1 LLNWLRP
8 LWSPPPQGQPAWRV
22 RQVALTNRI
31 ALFAIGTTLPYQA
44 YYLVSAPRY
53 YALVLATN
61 TVFIAANL
69 LGLWI
74 NARGRANLALD
85 TVVGST
91 YLQLFAVTALIGTG
105 AGVHLLYFALGASL
119 GMLFVRGREP
129 VAFGLM
135 TLATVLYL
143 VCHYAFPAGST
154 PLSVPEIA
162 TRVMYVANVAG
173 TIFLAGWFS
182 FLFRVDIDRAERDLR
197 RSNEQL
203 ERLSGLDPLTGLA
216 NRRTLDA
223 HLTRRWGEL
232 SRGQDSIAI
241 LLCDV
246 DCFKEYND
254 HYGHQAGDGCL
265 QHVARTLAGS
275 VSRAHDLVARFGGEE
290 FVLVLQPTSPG
301 HAAHLAEQIR
311 GAVVALG
318 LPHERSPVA
327 PVVTVS
333 VGVVVLTHG
342 DPGEPHDLIARA
354 DRALYAAKRNGRNR
368 VEMFSVAGGRA
379 LSSSAP

>member
-1 LLNWLRP
+1 

-44 YYLVSAPRY
+44 YYLASAPGY
-53 YALVLATN
+53 YRTVLVTN
-61 TVFIAANL
+61 MAFIGANL
-69 LGLWI
+69 VGLWV
-74 NARGRANLALD
+74 NARGRPNAALD
-85 TVVGST
+85 TVVGSI
-91 YLQLFAVTALIGTG
+91 YVQLFVVTALIGTG
-105 AGVHLLYFALGASL
+105 AGVHLLYFSLGASL

-129 VAFGLM
+129 VAFFLM
-135 TLATVLYL
+135 ALATALYL
-143 VCHYAFPAGST
+143 VCHFAFPVGST
-154 PLSVPEIA
+154 PLSVPEVT
-162 TRVMYVANVAG
+162 TRVMYVANVTA

-182 FLFRVDIDRAERDLR
+182 FLFRVDIDRAERDLQ

-223 HLTRRWGEL
+223 HLTRRWGTR
-232 SRGQDSIAI
+232 SRGQDSIAF

-265 QHVARTLAGS
+265 QHVARTLAES
-275 VSRAHDLVARFGGEE
+275 ASRAGDLVARFGGEE
-290 FVLVLQPTSPG
+290 FVLVLEPTSPSD
-301 HAAHLAEQIR
+301 AARLAEQIR
-311 GAVVALG
+311 GAVAALS

-327 PVVTVS
+327 PVVTIS
-333 VGVVVLTHG
+333 VGVVVLTHD

-354 DRALYAAKRNGRNR
+354 DRALYAAKRSGRNR
-368 VEMFSVAGGRA
+368 VEISAPAGRTV
-379 LSSSAP
+379 SSSAT